1 MIFFSSSITMQF
13 NLDFN
18 SSYFNFNAYHTIENE
33 HKKNVE
39 MKFRYC
45 CTPHNFC
52 VVPFLPLLR
61 FINRSIQNGSLV
73 LYLGIKNRLSSW
85 MCIKSLCLE
94 RLKLNFQFRNDSSRR
109 CDEMSKFN
117 YMNWPTL
124 VASRVWRKPNWI
136 LKLPSY
142 LSLSLPRQVRYCH
155 SLTEEERKE
164 LRLFSQQRKRDALG
178 RGGAKQLVAN
188 QQCEGVS
195 NVV

>member
-1 MIFFSSSITMQF
+1 
-13 NLDFN
+13 
-18 SSYFNFNAYHTIENE
+18 
-33 HKKNVE
+33 

-52 VVPFLPLLR
+52 VVPFSPLLR

-124 VASRVWRKPNWI
+124 VASRLWRKPNWI

-142 LSLSLPRQVRYCH
+142 LSLSPSTG
-155 SLTEEERKE
+155 SLLSFVDRRRTQRIAAFLTAKKTRRTGSWRSQTTSCQSAVWRRK
-164 LRLFSQQRKRDALG
+164 
-178 RGGAKQLVAN
+178 
-188 QQCEGVS
+188 
-195 NVV
+195 